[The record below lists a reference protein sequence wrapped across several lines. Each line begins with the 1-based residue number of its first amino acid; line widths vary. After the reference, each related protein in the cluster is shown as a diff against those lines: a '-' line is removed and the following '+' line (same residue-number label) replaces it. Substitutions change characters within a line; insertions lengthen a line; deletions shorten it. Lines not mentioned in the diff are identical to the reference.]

1 MIFEDPTFDD
11 NNKIGPFINKI
22 NYDKIYKC
30 NFAKNL
36 VFGTTTLFHAIS
48 VKVRDIDAILGM
60 KEELMIGKPIA
71 DFNEL
76 KTKVGDILAVG

>member
-1 MIFEDPTFDD
+1 MT
-11 NNKIGPFINKI
+11 KFINVISQKI
-22 NYDKIYKC
+22 W
-30 NFAKNL
+30 FL
-36 VFGTTTLFHAIS
+36 VFLYVILGTTTLFHAIS

-76 KTKVGDILAVG
+76 KTKVGDILAVGQHIFCHKEIT

>member
-1 MIFEDPTFDD
+1 MIFEDPTHDE
-11 NNKIGPFINKI
+11 NNKIGPFTNKI
-22 NYDKIYKC
+22 GYDKIYKC

-36 VFGTTTLFHAIS
+36 LFGTTTLFHAIS
-48 VKVRDIDAILGM
+48 IKVRDIDAILGM

>member
-1 MIFEDPTFDD
+1 
-11 NNKIGPFINKI
+11 
-22 NYDKIYKC
+22 
-30 NFAKNL
+30 
-36 VFGTTTLFHAIS
+36 